1 MDRSSA
7 TLDGETTELQREIDR
22 LRADLRQL
30 RGDFTAL
37 GGDALR
43 AARAGINESVKSA
56 TAQGKAVTEGAGKQ
70 ISAHPFMAVAAA
82 FAIGMMLGY
91 RGGRRD

>member
-1 MDRSSA
+1 MDRSS
-7 TLDGETTELQREIDR
+7 TTIDDETTDLQREIDR
-22 LRADLRQL
+22 LRADLRQI
-30 RGDFTAL
+30 RGDLAAL
-37 GGDALR
+37 GGDTLR
-43 AARAGINESVKSA
+43 AARVGISESVKSA
-56 TAQGKAVTEGAGKQ
+56 SAQSKAVADGAGKQ

>member
-7 TLDGETTELQREIDR
+7 TIDDETTDLHREIDR
-22 LRADLRQL
+22 LRADLRQI
-30 RGDFTAL
+30 RGDIAAL

-43 AARAGINESVKSA
+43 AARVGISESVRNA
-56 TAQGKAVTEGAGKQ
+56 GAQGKAVTEGAGKQ
-70 ISAHPFMAVAAA
+70 IAAHPFLFVATA

>member
-7 TLDGETTELQREIDR
+7 TIDDETTDLQREIDR
-22 LRADLRQL
+22 LRADLRQI
-30 RGDFTAL
+30 RGDLAAL

-43 AARAGINESVKSA
+43 AARVGISESVRSA
-56 TAQGKAVTEGAGKQ
+56 SAQSKAVADGAGKQ

>member
-7 TLDGETTELQREIDR
+7 TIDDETTDLQREIDR
-22 LRADLRQL
+22 LRADLRQI
-30 RGDFTAL
+30 RGDLAAL

-43 AARAGINESVKSA
+43 AARVGISESVKNAS
-56 TAQGKAVTEGAGKQ
+56 AQGKAVSDGAGKQ
-70 ISAHPFMAVAAA
+70 IAAHPFLAVATA

>member
-1 MDRSSA
+1 MDRSS
-7 TLDGETTELQREIDR
+7 TTIDDETTDLHREIDR
-22 LRADLRQL
+22 LRADLRQI
-30 RGDFTAL
+30 RGGLAAL
-37 GGDALR
+37 GGDTLR
-43 AARAGINESVKSA
+43 AARVGISESVKSA
-56 TAQGKAVTEGAGKQ
+56 SAQSKAVADGAGKQ